1 MGLVDDFEK
10 RLERVVEGAFARAFR
25 SKVQPSEIGRRMLRE
40 MEGGKEVSVGAV
52 YVPNAYT
59 VLLSPADHERFAGLA
74 DTLRKEFI
82 DLLKT
87 NAKERRWRLP
97 GPLSV
102 AFAPDGSRKEGTFA
116 VAARHEA
123 SEEEAGPTEKPPALL
138 KIEGPGA
145 QEWALHQDRLTIG
158 RSSTNDI
165 MLPDANA
172 SREHA
177 ALAKREDGWWIVDL
191 GSTNGTLVN
200 DALVKERRLHDGD
213 VVKVGATELH
223 FIEQEEA

>member
-1 MGLVDDFEK
+1 MGLVDEFEK

-59 VLLSPADHERFAGLA
+59 ILLSPVDHERFAGLA

-82 DLLKT
+82 DLLKA

-102 AFAPDGSRKEGTFA
+102 SFAADESRKEGTY
-116 VAARHEA
+116 VVTARHEA
-123 SEEEAGPTEKPPALL
+123 SEGEAAPAEPPPAVL
-138 KIEGPGA
+138 KIEGPGG

-158 RSSTNDI
+158 RASTNDI
-165 MLPDANA
+165 MLADGNA

-177 ALAKREDGWWIVDL
+177 ALTKREDGWWVVDL

-213 VVKVGATELH
+213 VIKVGATDLH
-223 FIEQEEA
+223 FIEQEGD